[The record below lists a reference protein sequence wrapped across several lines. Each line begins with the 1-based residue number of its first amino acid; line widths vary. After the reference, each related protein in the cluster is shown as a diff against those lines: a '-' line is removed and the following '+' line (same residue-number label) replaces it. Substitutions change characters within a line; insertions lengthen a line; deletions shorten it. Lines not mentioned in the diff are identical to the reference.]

1 MPLVVSRWHLVWS
14 KKPLF
19 ARKSNEFTVCGA
31 AEAFSAMS
39 IFPQVVARSRVYF
52 ADLSM
57 DSAGSFFH
65 VCVLTLPAAALSHGS
80 GALLVGAALGVVCA
94 LALALSSSFM
104 TPDV

>member
-31 AEAFSAMS
+31 ADAFSAMS
-39 IFPQVVARSRVYF
+39 IFPQVVARSRGYF

-57 DSAGSFFH
+57 DSAGSFFQ
-65 VCVLTLPAAALSHGS
+65 VCVSTLPGAAFSHGS
-80 GALLVGAALGVVCA
+80 GALLGVALGVVSS